1 MRMRSWIDSG
11 SSLRVSGITAFLLF
25 AVMPVA
31 GQAPAYKAPRTA
43 DGKPN
48 LNGIWQ
54 VLDTSINW
62 DIQGHAAKAG
72 PVSALGA
79 AYSVPPGIGVVE
91 SGEIPYLLAAL
102 SKKKENFEK
111 MLTDYP

>member
-1 MRMRSWIDSG
+1 MRSSIDSG
-11 SSLRVSGITAFLLF
+11 RSLKLGGIAFLF
-25 AVMPVA
+25 VAVMPVA
-31 GQAPAYKAPRTA
+31 GRAPAYQAPRTA

-79 AYSVPPGIGVVE
+79 AFQSPRG
-91 SGEIPYLLAAL
+91 
-102 SKKKENFEK
+102 
-111 MLTDYP
+111 